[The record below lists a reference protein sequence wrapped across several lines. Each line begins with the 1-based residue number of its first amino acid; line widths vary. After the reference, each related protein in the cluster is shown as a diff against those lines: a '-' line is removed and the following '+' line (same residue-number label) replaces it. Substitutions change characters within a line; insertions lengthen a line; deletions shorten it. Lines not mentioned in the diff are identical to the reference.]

1 MKLSTRFLLLR
12 AIVFLIFALIIWLA
26 FAQMVRVINQQWGKQ
41 FAERQVLFDK
51 YRTLSPLI
59 REIRLA
65 RRMAAEP
72 ALIEMA
78 QHEEDAAIKRR
89 GINVLEKYRYEFRDH
104 SYFAAFAKSGHY
116 YFNDADGQYSGK
128 QLRYTLSP
136 QSNDDKWFYATL
148 KSSGDYQVNVD
159 PDVNLKVV
167 KIWINVLLK
176 HGDNVVGVIGSGIDL
191 TDFLRE
197 SVDINQPGVDN
208 FFVDR
213 NMAIQLSTNH
223 QMIDFASIAKN
234 QDERI
239 TIDKLFGNPQDVI
252 QVFKAAKRLE
262 QNFGEVATL
271 WVDYQGANQLLGIAY
286 LPEVGWYDLTLMHDK
301 SLKVL
306 DGFSWLPLVFGLIFL
321 VALLVLNLFL
331 NHWVLD
337 PIGKLQ
343 VATEQLERGNY
354 EIELPLV
361 GKGEIGALA
370 QSFRHM
376 VAVVRQT
383 NQELEQKVKDRTE
396 DLQRL
401 TEIDPLTGL
410 LNRRGIMDRFEQEI
424 ARQTR
429 QGSSLGIL
437 LLDLDNFKQ
446 VNDTYGHV
454 AGDVALCSTANILQS
469 MKRSYDHAGRWGG
482 EEFLILLPE
491 CSEQDLLVIA
501 ERIREAVQSLRVEA
515 GTGDFS
521 FTVSIGA
528 HHPKTP
534 QTPDAMLS
542 QADKALYK
550 AKEAGRNNVYLANQ
564 VT

>member
-1 MKLSTRFLLLR
+1 MKLSSRFLLLR
-12 AIVFLIFALIIWLA
+12 AIVFLAFALIIWLA
-26 FAQMVRVINQQWGKQ
+26 FAQMVKVINQQWGSQ

-59 REIRLA
+59 REIKLA
-65 RRMAAEP
+65 RRMAEEP

-78 QHEEDAAIKRR
+78 LHEGDAAIKRR
-89 GINVLEKYRYEFRDH
+89 GISVLEKYRFEFRDH
-104 SYFAAFAKSGHY
+104 SYFAAFAQSGHY
-116 YFNDADGQYSGK
+116 YFNDAAGQYSGK

-148 KSSGDYQVNVD
+148 KSGEDYQVNVD

-167 KIWINVLLK
+167 KIWINVLLR
-176 HGDNVVGVIGSGIDL
+176 HGGKVVGVIGTGIDL
-191 TDFLRE
+191 TDFLKE
-197 SVDINQPGVDN
+197 SVDINQPDVDN

-213 NMAIQLSTNH
+213 NMAIQLSSNPK
-223 QMIDFASIAKN
+223 MIDFASIAKEG
-234 QDERI
+234 DERI
-239 TIDKLFGNPQDVI
+239 TIDRIFTNPQDVMQI
-252 QVFKAAKRLE
+252 FKTAKYLE
-262 QNFGEVATL
+262 QQSGEVATL
-271 WVDYQGANQLLGIAY
+271 WVEYNGKDHLLGISY

-306 DGFSWLPLVFGLIFL
+306 DGYFWLPLVFGLIFFI
-321 VALLVLNLFL
+321 ALLVLNIFL

-337 PIGKLQ
+337 PISKLQ
-343 VATEQLERGNY
+343 VATEQVERGNY

-370 QSFRHM
+370 KSFRHM

-383 NQELEQKVKDRTE
+383 NQELEQKIKDRTE

-410 LNRRGIMDRFEQEI
+410 LNRRGMMDRFEKEN
-424 ARQTR
+424 ARQAR
-429 QGSSLGIL
+429 QGGSMGLL

-446 VNDTYGHV
+446 VNDTYGHA

-501 ERIREAVQSLRVEA
+501 QRIREVVQSLRIETV
-515 GTGDFS
+515 TGDFS

-542 QADKALYK
+542 HVDKALYQ
-550 AKEAGRNNVYLANQ
+550 AKEAGRNCVFLSNQ
-564 VT
+564 ST